1 MSRPAD
7 STGGDGAITPEVD
20 RAIPSP
26 RRAGALTA
34 ATLLIAVEGAI
45 WLAAVLVVR
54 QWLQSSCLDFGLGPC
69 RHPVNTED
77 WKFVAAAIPGAL
89 LLLVAFP
96 LWQRRRWAW
105 LGAVGVQVALALVV
119 ALVIGFSLLSANA
132 AGRSPADFAR
142 DLAVAGVLV
151 LLQVMLA
158 EIPQAIVLV
167 LLLRRSSR
175 RCLEPAN

>member
-1 MSRPAD
+1 M
-7 STGGDGAITPEVD
+7 
-20 RAIPSP
+20 
-26 RRAGALTA
+26 TA
-34 ATLLIAVEGAI
+34 ATVLIGVEGAI

-69 RHPVNTED
+69 RHLVNTED
-77 WKFVAAAIPGAL
+77 WKFVAAAIPGAV
-89 LLLVAFP
+89 LVVVVVP
-96 LWQRRRWAW
+96 LWRRRRWAW
-105 LGAVGVQVALALVV
+105 LVAVSVEAVLALTV
-119 ALVIGFSLLSANA
+119 AVAIGLPLLSADA

-158 EIPQAIVLV
+158 EIPQAFVLV